1 MNTTVTINSTIR
13 YNPDEY
19 WKYRS
24 PKHYYH
30 VPQVVNAT
38 ERNINA
44 TKRFLLDNRV
54 KGFCRKGYCRKWVGT
69 REVPFR
75 NVPCPLSPILITSRR
90 FLQFHFGCHDG
101 CSGEVVVS
109 FSLHPSPNR
118 FALIKNT
125 TEVWKGRYCGAMI
138 VHEEDIPA
146 IARSIK
152 EYNFSSRVMF
162 IMFSPPVNHTLYDTF
177 PLNFLRNLCIRH
189 AETSHF
195 LYFDTDLIPSC
206 ERHPLLSW
214 LVNLYD
220 TIMALPRDILDRED
234 SAIIVPPFF
243 FPKSYVDK
251 CTSIPSCIQRFV
263 LLLLL
268 TLSGLQIAPRTM
280 DSLLTCYKKYVCL
293 STKHRMPTHV
303 LENGGCEG

>member
-38 ERNINA
+38 ERIINA

-146 IARSIK
+146 IARAIK

-220 TIMALPRDILDRED
+220 TIMALPRDILDSED

-243 FPKSYVDK
+243 FPKKYMNMCD
-251 CTSIPSCIQRFV
+251 TIPSCIQRFV
-263 LLLLL
+263 FFLLVPP
-268 TLSGLQIAPRTM
+268 SGLQIAPRTL
-280 DSLLTCYKKYVCL
+280 DSLLQCYKKYVCL